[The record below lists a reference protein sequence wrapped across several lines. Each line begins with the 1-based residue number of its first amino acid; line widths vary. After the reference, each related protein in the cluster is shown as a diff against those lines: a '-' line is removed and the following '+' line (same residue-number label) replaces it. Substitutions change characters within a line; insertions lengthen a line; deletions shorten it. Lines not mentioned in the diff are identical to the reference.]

1 MLRTAL
7 REVLAALSVRAVRS
21 KLPGEF
27 VDELYRAF
35 PISEADRIL
44 RGFARRRY
52 VTLRANTLKATVDEV
67 LSELKRAG
75 VKCQRVPWY
84 SDALVI
90 QNKREQYIESLE
102 LYVQGKVYLQSLSSM
117 IPPLVLAPQPG
128 ETVLDIAAAP
138 GSKTTQMAA
147 LMQNRGR
154 IVAAEIDRMRAERL
168 MFNLERQGVT
178 IAEVFT
184 RDGVIVADEFPESFD
199 RVLVD
204 APCSGEGL
212 FIASQPATYN
222 HWSRRMCKRCA
233 VSQRRLFD
241 AAARALKP
249 GGAMVYSTCTL
260 NPDENELMVESFL
273 RRWDHE
279 FEVLPMK
286 LQVQGWAPALEQV
299 KGRIVMPEIRH
310 TRRVFPSQLM
320 EGFYVALLAKKG

>member
-117 IPPLVLAPQPG
+117 IPPLVLALNRGDRPG
-128 ETVLDIAAAP
+128 YCSSTRQQDNSDGCSNAD
-138 GSKTTQMAA
+138 
-147 LMQNRGR
+147 RGR
-154 IVAAEIDRMRAERL
+154 IVAAEIDRMRR
-168 MFNLERQGVT
+168 
-178 IAEVFT
+178 
-184 RDGVIVADEFPESFD
+184 
-199 RVLVD
+199 
-204 APCSGEGL
+204 
-212 FIASQPATYN
+212 
-222 HWSRRMCKRCA
+222 
-233 VSQRRLFD
+233 
-241 AAARALKP
+241 
-249 GGAMVYSTCTL
+249 
-260 NPDENELMVESFL
+260 
-273 RRWDHE
+273 
-279 FEVLPMK
+279 
-286 LQVQGWAPALEQV
+286 
-299 KGRIVMPEIRH
+299 
-310 TRRVFPSQLM
+310 
-320 EGFYVALLAKKG
+320 